1 MSSTYPILRSY
12 RQNLSVA
19 TAFWGACLVLVIAE
33 VAIGSNIASTVI
45 GILYTLL
52 IPLLVAVLTWVNKG
66 IVFDQAPRKPASVVV
81 LGFSVLV
88 VSTFIILV
96 GMLAAA
102 NLKTLMV
109 GA

>member
-1 MSSTYPILRSY
+1 MSSSYLILRSC

-33 VAIGSNIASTVI
+33 VAIGSNLII
-45 GILYTLL
+45 GGLFFLS

-66 IVFDQAPRKPASVVV
+66 IVFDRVPRTFGSVLV
-81 LGFSVLV
+81 LGLSVLV
-88 VSTFIILV
+88 VSTAIILV
-96 GMLAAA
+96 GLLAAA
-102 NLKTLMV
+102 NLKSLMI

>member
-1 MSSTYPILRSY
+1 MSSIYPILRSC

-33 VAIGSNIASTVI
+33 VAVGSNIVI
-45 GILYTLL
+45 GALFFLS

-66 IVFDQAPRKPASVVV
+66 IVFDRAPRTISSVFV
-81 LGFSVLV
+81 LGLSVLV
-88 VSTFIILV
+88 VSTLIILV
-96 GMLAAA
+96 GLLAAA
-102 NLKTLMV
+102 NLKSLMI

>member
-1 MSSTYPILRSY
+1 MSSSYPILRSC

-33 VAIGSNIASTVI
+33 VAIGSNMVI
-45 GILYTLL
+45 GGLFFLS

-66 IVFDQAPRKPASVVV
+66 IVFDRAPRTLSSVVV
-81 LGFSVLV
+81 LGLSVLA
-88 VSTFIILV
+88 VSTLIILV
-96 GMLAAA
+96 GLLAAA
-102 NLKTLMV
+102 NLKSLMI

>member
-1 MSSTYPILRSY
+1 MSTYPILRSY

-19 TAFWGACLVLVIAE
+19 TVFWGACLLLVMAE
-33 VAIGSNIASTVI
+33 VAIGSNLVI
-45 GILYTLL
+45 GILFFLS

-66 IVFDQAPRKPASVVV
+66 IVFDRVPRTLGSVVV
-81 LGFSVLV
+81 LGLSVLA

-96 GMLAAA
+96 GLLAAA
-102 NLKTLMV
+102 NLKSLIV

>member
-1 MSSTYPILRSY
+1 MISTDPILRSC

-19 TAFWGACLVLVIAE
+19 TAFWGACLALVVAE
-33 VAIGSNIASTVI
+33 VAIGSSVATVVI
-45 GILYTLL
+45 GILFTLL

-66 IVFDQAPRKPASVVV
+66 IVFDKAPRRPASVVV
-81 LGFSVLV
+81 LGISVLV

-96 GMLAAA
+96 GLLAAA
-102 NLKTLMV
+102 NLKTLMI